1 MRCLLSKLGFVI
13 ASFFTERRYGQC
25 KRIKYYLFSK
35 IVMHWFKST
44 GKHIRICP
52 PLFVNGGKYVTIGD
66 NFSMLERAR
75 IEAIDCY
82 TTQTFKPEIIIGN
95 NVAISSAC
103 LWAHQKIV
111 IGNNVR
117 IGGDCIVI
125 DSDCHSLNYVH
136 RRGAVSDMLNTK
148 SKQITIEDDVMIGAR
163 CIILKGVVI
172 GARSVIGAGAVVTRS
187 IPADCIA
194 CGNPAKIIKR
204 I

>member
-1 MRCLLSKLGFVI
+1 MWNRVLNKFSSIANFLYFSICAVRYNIRLGHKFCI
-13 ASFFTERRYGQC
+13 HGILNFRMYKTSILKIGDDFYFSNARRLNPICRNIRG
-25 KRIKYYLFSK
+25 S
-35 IVMHWFKST
+35 
-44 GKHIRICP
+44 IRIEP
-52 PLFVNGGKYVTIGD
+52 G
-66 NFSMLERAR
+66 A
-75 IEAIDCY
+75 A
-82 TTQTFKPEIIIGN
+82 IIIGN

-117 IGGDCIVI
+117 IGGDCIMI
-125 DSDCHSLNYVH
+125 DSDCHSLNYVQ
-136 RRGAVSDMLNTK
+136 RREAISDMLNTK

>member
-1 MRCLLSKLGFVI
+1 MGGPNGGGHHRDVRYNIRLGHKFCIHGILNFRMYKTSILSIGDDFYFSN
-13 ASFFTERRYGQC
+13 ARRLNPICRNIRG
-25 KRIKYYLFSK
+25 S
-35 IVMHWFKST
+35 
-44 GKHIRICP
+44 IRIEP
-52 PLFVNGGKYVTIGD
+52 G
-66 NFSMLERAR
+66 A
-75 IEAIDCY
+75 A
-82 TTQTFKPEIIIGN
+82 IIIGN

-194 CGNPAKIIKR
+194 CCNPAKIIKR

>member
-1 MRCLLSKLGFVI
+1 MINRTVNFLFKVNNYLYFRILSL
-13 ASFFTERRYGQC
+13 Y
-25 KRIKYYLFSK
+25 KRITIGNNFCIHGYVNVSIADKSILSIGDDFYFSNARRLNP
-35 IVMHWFKST
+35 ICRNIRGS
-44 GKHIRICP
+44 IRIEP
-52 PLFVNGGKYVTIGD
+52 G
-66 NFSMLERAR
+66 A
-75 IEAIDCY
+75 A
-82 TTQTFKPEIIIGN
+82 IIIGN

-117 IGGDCIVI
+117 IGGDYIVI

>member
-95 NVAISSAC
+95 NV
-103 LWAHQKIV
+103 V
-111 IGNNVR
+111 IN
-117 IGGDCIVI
+117 
-125 DSDCHSLNYVH
+125 SDCHL
-136 RRGAVSDMLNTK
+136 GAINT
-148 SKQITIEDDVMIGAR
+148 ICIDDN
-163 CIILKGVVI
+163 VVI
-172 GARSVIGAGAVVTRS
+172 ASRVYISDHFHGKLDASDLLIDVAQRDLYSKGGIHIEKNVWIGEGA
-187 IPADCIA
+187 CIM
-194 CGNPAKIIKR
+194 PE
-204 I
+204 

>member
-1 MRCLLSKLGFVI
+1 MSIGDDFYFSN
-13 ASFFTERRYGQC
+13 ARRLNPICRNIRG
-25 KRIKYYLFSK
+25 S
-35 IVMHWFKST
+35 
-44 GKHIRICP
+44 IRIEH
-52 PLFVNGGKYVTIGD
+52 G
-66 NFSMLERAR
+66 A
-75 IEAIDCY
+75 A
-82 TTQTFKPEIIIGN
+82 IIIGN

>member
-1 MRCLLSKLGFVI
+1 MINRTVNFLFKVNNYLYFRILSL
-13 ASFFTERRYGQC
+13 Y
-25 KRIKYYLFSK
+25 KRI
-35 IVMHWFKST
+35 T
-44 GKHIRICP
+44 
-52 PLFVNGGKYVTIGD
+52 
-66 NFSMLERAR
+66 
-75 IEAIDCY
+75 
-82 TTQTFKPEIIIGN
+82 IGN
-95 NVAISSAC
+95 NFCIHGYVNVSIADKSILSIGDDFYFSNARRLNPIC
-103 LWAHQKIV
+103 RNIRGSIRIEPGAAIV